1 MRAPPGCG
9 RCTPKKIRC
18 HRLRSVRQP
27 LGESAP
33 PKARFSRKEA
43 IVILTLWVLLSLIIG
58 ISLGGSC
65 LSVLQR
71 KKNLLAQQ
79 TLLDAQRKLAE
90 SDADLSQRHKE
101 LQLEAREETQRE
113 VAKLREIIERE
124 ASERRAEWK
133 ETEARLRERESGLE
147 RRIKGLEGRE
157 KSVVAKETEVQ
168 RRAEAADE
176 EAAALIAKQNEALQR
191 VAELSTVQAKEI
203 LLERVALEARAAMSS
218 VAHRIEEEA
227 REGAE
232 ERARKIIALA
242 IQRCAVDQTSETAVS
257 VVPIPSEDVKG
268 RIIGREGR
276 NIRTFEQLS
285 GTDLII
291 DDTPEAVVVSCFDP
305 VRRETARIALQ
316 NLVNDGRIHPARIEE
331 MLGRAK
337 LEVQAKMREAA
348 DAACTETNVRL
359 PKPVLEVFGRL
370 LYRTSY
376 GQNILKHSVE
386 MAKLAAS
393 IAAEI
398 GADVQV
404 AKRAALLHDIGKALD
419 HDHEGTHVDL
429 GVELMKR
436 HRESD
441 AVIRAAGE
449 HHLDVTQMTS
459 LESVIVQIA
468 DAISSA
474 RPGARRE
481 NVEIYIKRLEN
492 LEKIAN
498 SFGGVEKS
506 YAIQAGRE
514 VRIVVKPEQ
523 VDDLGS
529 LRLARDVARRIQ
541 EEMTYP
547 GEIKVTVIRETR
559 ASEIAH

>member
-1 MRAPPGCG
+1 
-9 RCTPKKIRC
+9 
-18 HRLRSVRQP
+18 
-27 LGESAP
+27 
-33 PKARFSRKEA
+33 
-43 IVILTLWVLLSLIIG
+43 
-58 ISLGGSC
+58 
-65 LSVLQR
+65 
-71 KKNLLAQQ
+71 
-79 TLLDAQRKLAE
+79 
-90 SDADLSQRHKE
+90 
-101 LQLEAREETQRE
+101 
-113 VAKLREIIERE
+113 
-124 ASERRAEWK
+124 
-133 ETEARLRERESGLE
+133 
-147 RRIKGLEGRE
+147 
-157 KSVVAKETEVQ
+157 
-168 RRAEAADE
+168 
-176 EAAALIAKQNEALQR
+176 
-191 VAELSTVQAKEI
+191 
-203 LLERVALEARAAMSS
+203 MSH

-232 ERARKIIALA
+232 EKARKIIALA
-242 IQRCAVDQTSETAVS
+242 IQRCAVDQTSESAVS

-305 VRRETARIALQ
+305 VRRETARLALQ

-348 DAACTETNVRL
+348 ESACAEANVRL
-359 PKPVLEVFGRL
+359 PKPIMEVFGRL

-393 IAAEI
+393 IAAEL

-449 HHLDVTQMTS
+449 HHMDVTQMTS

-492 LEKIAN
+492 LEKIAD
-498 SFGGVEKS
+498 SFSGVEKS

-523 VDDLGS
+523 VDDLAS
-529 LRLARDVARRIQ
+529 LRLARDVAQRIQ

-547 GEIKVTVIRETR
+547 GEIKITVIRETR
-559 ASEIAH
+559 ATEIAR